1 MRGVGCPIEVSRMGR
16 LVELQVGEESCV
28 SLIANHTY
36 HVGRLD
42 GVDVH
47 GGGLVDQSL
56 VFPGPHPSIDVEGF
70 RAHPSAYEHD
80 HRVWD
85 VGGMESRGEPRPE
98 GVPRVECGD
107 RGSVEVGECQPQEVV

>member
-1 MRGVGCPIEVSRMGR
+1 MGR

-56 VFPGPHPSIDVEGF
+56 VFSGPHPPIDVEGF

-80 HRVWD
+80 HGVRD

-98 GVPRVECGD
+98 GVPRVECCN
-107 RGSVEVGECQPQEVV
+107 RGSVEVGERQSQEVVQVVV